1 MSVHLGCIL
10 ESTCKGHHTAFVFL
24 SDVRHLVGQSLGPST
39 LPQSGIISFF
49 FAAQQYSTGYMGTSS
64 SLSIHLPIDTE
75 AQKEEGF
82 CPRSLRWQKAGSGS
96 PESLSTWE
104 PPPRPYAFGPKAWIE
119 ECGTTSGWRSPKRPL
134 RGPQDELLLGTSES
148 STFPGSGFPAAS
160 NRGRVW
166 FSIWDKA

>member
-1 MSVHLGCIL
+1 M
-10 ESTCKGHHTAFVFL
+10 
-24 SDVRHLVGQSLGPST
+24 
-39 LPQSGIISFF
+39 PQSGIISFF

-82 CPRSLRWQKAGSGS
+82 LLKIVALAKGRKW
-96 PESLSTWE
+96 ESRALSTWE
-104 PPPRPYAFGPKAWIE
+104 PPPWPYAFGPKAWIE
-119 ECGTTSGWRSPKRPL
+119 ECGTTSGWRSPKRHSGDL
-134 RGPQDELLLGTSES
+134 KMSCFWGQVKAR
-148 STFPGSGFPAAS
+148 FPGSGFPAAS